1 MRGISK
7 FGSSPRLWG
16 TLLCRQR
23 EPSQSRFIPTPVGNT
38 TWPRIMERIPTV
50 HPHACGEHF
59 SIVGRKSARFGS
71 SPRLWG
77 TREMYRFRG
86 ESYRFIPT
94 PVGNTSATTNKAAI
108 TSVHPHACG
117 EHSNIWAVPT
127 IGAGSSPRLW
137 GTRQRS
143 PAAWPS
149 SRFIPTP
156 VGNTCLEAGAGVPGA
171 VHPHACGEHPHVP
184 ITHPADTGSSPRL
197 WGTLAAQ
204 IPQQLPH
211 RFIPTPVGNTR
222 PAPWARRQRPV
233 HPHACGEHALL
244 AIQHR
249 KGHGSS
255 PRLWG
260 TRCSPFP
267 GRSRYRFIPTPV
279 GNTPHRWARI
289 VELPVHPHA
298 CGEHAAVAGAA
309 GELLGSSPRLWGTR
323 RRRGGGRDCY
333 RFIPTPVGNTRRW
346 RFSPS
351 WPPVHPHA
359 CGEHDLETGP
369 SRGLH
374 GSSPRLW
381 GTRRQTWD
389 GSVRLRFIPTPV
401 GNTEGLQVI
410 GLGQG
415 GSSPRLW
422 GTLGASVF
430 CFTLLRFIPT
440 PVGNTI
446 AERRYKVNASVHP
459 HACGEHKDF
468 LALYRIWTGS
478 SPRLWGTR
486 EKEIAE
492 AQAARFIPTPVGN
505 TAHKPFELRRSSV
518 HPHACGEH
526 TSSNSPGSQHLL
538 DNEIATG

>member
-222 PAPWARRQRPV
+222 PAPGRGVKGRFIPTPVGNTRCLLSNTGKATV
-233 HPHACGEHALL
+233 HPHACGEHVVARSQ
-244 AIQHR
+244 AAAGI
-249 KGHGSS
+249 GSS

-260 TRCSPFP
+260 TRRIA
-267 GRSRYRFIPTPV
+267 GRALWSCRFIPTPV
-279 GNTPHRWARI
+279 GNTP
-289 VELPVHPHA
+289 P
-298 CGEHAAVAGAA
+298 
-309 GELLGSSPRLWGTR
+309 
-323 RRRGGGRDCY
+323 
-333 RFIPTPVGNTRRW
+333 
-346 RFSPS
+346 
-351 WPPVHPHA
+351 
-359 CGEHDLETGP
+359 
-369 SRGLH
+369 
-374 GSSPRLW
+374 
-381 GTRRQTWD
+381 
-389 GSVRLRFIPTPV
+389 
-401 GNTEGLQVI
+401 
-410 GLGQG
+410 
-415 GSSPRLW
+415 
-422 GTLGASVF
+422 
-430 CFTLLRFIPT
+430 
-440 PVGNTI
+440 
-446 AERRYKVNASVHP
+446 
-459 HACGEHKDF
+459 
-468 LALYRIWTGS
+468 
-478 SPRLWGTR
+478 
-486 EKEIAE
+486 
-492 AQAARFIPTPVGN
+492 
-505 TAHKPFELRRSSV
+505 
-518 HPHACGEH
+518 
-526 TSSNSPGSQHLL
+526 
-538 DNEIATG
+538 